1 MKLLL
6 GIPSAGSPAPPFLE
20 TVAQLELPPSVQQFE
35 RVVVTGNYV
44 PAQRD
49 LILERALELD
59 VDVVVMCDDDMVLP
73 SGALVGL
80 CSALD
85 TNENA
90 ALAGALYYSRDSFRP
105 MVVDEWDEH
114 DTRTAVI
121 PAFDREPVAVDGVGF
136 GCVAIRIA
144 ALRDLMPPYFA
155 AHVFVER
162 AAGRVRICNED
173 YLFCARLRR
182 ADYRVLLEPSVRCG
196 HYDHRSKTIAPATW
210 EPPEVTGRKRM
221 AALVDGRPALVD
233 ARESSPAAPESHVR
247 ASLEYLIVP

>member
-1 MKLLL
+1 
-6 GIPSAGSPAPPFLE
+6 
-20 TVAQLELPPSVQQFE
+20 
-35 RVVVTGNYV
+35 
-44 PAQRD
+44 
-49 LILERALELD
+49 
-59 VDVVVMCDDDMVLP
+59 
-73 SGALVGL
+73 
-80 CSALD
+80 
-85 TNENA
+85 
-90 ALAGALYYSRDSFRP
+90 

-144 ALRDLMPPYFA
+144 ALRDLMPPYFP

-182 ADYRVLLEPSVRCG
+182 ASYQVLLEPSVRCG
-196 HYDHRSKTIAPATW
+196 HYDHHSKTIAPASW
-210 EPPEVTGRKRM
+210 EPPEVTRRRRM
-221 AALVDGRPALVD
+221 AALVDGRPALVE
-233 ARESSPAAPESHVR
+233 ARESPPAAPESHVR